1 MNDKEKK
8 IYDYV
13 LKKEN
18 FYYSKLT
25 GGEDV
30 MQDMTNSLMASC
42 YQNIRYFIEIM
53 EEEDEI

>member
-1 MNDKEKK
+1 MNDQVKK

-13 LKKEN
+13 LKRED

-30 MQDMTNSLMASC
+30 ERDMANSLMAGC
-42 YQNIRYFIEIM
+42 YQNIRYFIEMM
-53 EEEDEI
+53 EEDDEI